1 MKNIRA
7 AMLCIVLALSTL
19 VSSSQES
26 RIPLNEPDNNK
37 PRLFSGLPDKIPV
50 TINNIDNILS
60 APVGRN
66 NQFRLSEDN
75 TLQFAGEV
83 ISTASKYNNSIQT
96 VVIRSDVFEGAR
108 LTITKVTHPDGRIR
122 YSGRI
127 ISFTHGD
134 LYELEN
140 QDGQLVLV
148 KKNYYELVNE

>member
-7 AMLCIVLALSTL
+7 TMLCVVFAVTTF
-19 VSSSQES
+19 VSLGQEQK
-26 RIPLNEPDNNK
+26 IPLNEPDNNR
-37 PRLFSGLPDKIPV
+37 PRLFTSLPDKIPV
-50 TINNIDNILS
+50 TISNMDNLLS

-75 TLQFAGEV
+75 SLQFAGEV
-83 ISTASKYNNSIQT
+83 VSTASKYNNTIQS
-96 VVIRSDVFEGAR
+96 VVIRSDIFNGAR
-108 LTITKVTHPDGRIR
+108 LTLSRITNPDGTIR
-122 YSGRI
+122 YTGRI
-127 ISFTHGD
+127 ISFKHGD

>member
-7 AMLCIVLALSTL
+7 TMLCEGLALFNL
-19 VSSSQES
+19 VATSQEQKV
-26 RIPLNEPDNNK
+26 PLNEPDYNK
-37 PRLFSGLPDKIPV
+37 PLLVSNLPDKIPV
-50 TINNIDNILS
+50 NTENINNLLN

-66 NQFRLSEDN
+66 AQFRLTEDN
-75 TLQFAGEV
+75 SVQFAGEV
-83 ISTASKYNNSIQT
+83 VSTASKYNNSIQS
-96 VVIRSDVFEGAR
+96 VVIRSDSYNGAR
-108 LTITKVTHPDGRIR
+108 LTISKITNADGSIR

-127 ISFTHGD
+127 ISFKHGD

>member
-1 MKNIRA
+1 MKTIRTT
-7 AMLCIVLALSTL
+7 MLCVVFALSAF
-19 VSSSQES
+19 VSNSQEQK
-26 RIPLNEPDNNK
+26 IPLNEPDNNK
-37 PRLFSGLPDKIPV
+37 PRLFTSLPDKIPV
-50 TINNIDNILS
+50 TITNIDNILS

-66 NQFRLSEDN
+66 SQFRLSDDN

-83 ISTASKYNNSIQT
+83 VSTASKYNNTIQS
-96 VVIRSDVFEGAR
+96 VVIRSDIFNGAR
-108 LTITKVTHPDGRIR
+108 LTISKITNADGSIR

-127 ISFTHGD
+127 ISFKHGD

>member
-1 MKNIRA
+1 MKTFRA
-7 AMLCIVLALSTL
+7 TMLCVVLTLSAIVSN
-19 VSSSQES
+19 SQEQK
-26 RIPLNEPDNNK
+26 IPLNEPDQNK
-37 PRLFSGLPDKIPV
+37 PRLFSNLPDKIPV
-50 TINNIDNILS
+50 TLTNIDNILS

-66 NQFRLSEDN
+66 SQFRLSEDN

-83 ISTASKYNNSIQT
+83 VSTASKYNNSIQS
-96 VVIRSDVFEGAR
+96 VVIRSDDFNGAR
-108 LTITKVTHPDGRIR
+108 LTISKITNPDGSIR

-127 ISFTHGD
+127 ISFKHGD

>member
-7 AMLCIVLALSTL
+7 TMLCVVFAVTTF
-19 VSSSQES
+19 VSRGQEQK
-26 RIPLNEPDNNK
+26 IPLNEPDNNR
-37 PRLFSGLPDKIPV
+37 PRLFTSLPDKIPV
-50 TINNIDNILS
+50 TISNMDNLLS

-75 TLQFAGEV
+75 SLQFAGEV
-83 ISTASKYNNSIQT
+83 VSTASKYNNTIQS
-96 VVIRSDVFEGAR
+96 VVIRSDIFNGAR
-108 LTITKVTHPDGRIR
+108 LTLSRITNPDGTIR
-122 YSGRI
+122 YTGRI
-127 ISFTHGD
+127 ISFKHGD